1 MDRYISASIPMCDI
15 DADALDMFLGFA
27 KAAARSGGEPMV
39 ESHTLVGREEAAVL
53 SQLKRA
59 GLLATIIAGG
69 HQIIHFTGAGR
80 CLARDYGID
89 ITH

>member
-1 MDRYISASIPMCDI
+1 MDQYIRASVPMCDI

-27 KAAARSGGEPMV
+27 KTAARSGGEPTV
-39 ESHTLVGREEAAVL
+39 ESHTLVGRVEAAMMQ
-53 SQLKRA
+53 QLKRA
-59 GLLATIIAGG
+59 GLLATIISGG